1 MSGDSSHSDVIL
13 RESICVHAY
22 LNGECCG
29 IPLLFGDE
37 GERGWVGPET
47 SSVMVALRSD
57 FVRGPDVGGLAA
69 SSSSPLSL
77 FLIREGQS

>member
-1 MSGDSSHSDVIL
+1 MGGTWD
-13 RESICVHAY
+13 
-22 LNGECCG
+22 
-29 IPLLFGDE
+29 
-37 GERGWVGPET
+37 GPET

-77 FLIREGQS
+77 SSLSGRARGDGSLVHLILVFVPLP